1 MTLNRRDQVLKY
13 IVEYFIRTAQPV
25 GSHTLI
31 EEYHLPYSSATIR
44 NEMNA
49 LENMGL
55 IEKTHSSSG
64 RVPSSEGYKFYC
76 QYLRDAEIDS
86 SLKNMLQSVLENRSK
101 SIEAIMQE
109 SCEILSH
116 MTSLASVILGPNA
129 DQERL
134 VSISLIPL
142 NEKTATVIFVTSQGY
157 CENKTFVLNEKMS
170 MEEVKSCIQLLN
182 ERLTGTPISEVV
194 DKMNLLRPLLTEQII
209 NHDTIYKALM
219 ETFLKFASDRLS
231 LYGKEELLNQP
242 EFVNDSEKLKKILTM
257 LESPNTIKDINKGKE
272 DYKVGDITI
281 HIGSNDD
288 SDPDV
293 SVVTTKIKIGDDE
306 GRTLALVGPT
316 RMDYAK
322 VLSSLQYV
330 IDEINKYF
338 K

>member
-31 EEYHLPYSSATIR
+31 DEYHLPYSSATIR

-49 LENMGL
+49 LETMGL
-55 IEKTHSSSG
+55 LEKTHSSSG
-64 RVPSSEGYKFYC
+64 RIPSSEGYRFYC
-76 QYLRDAEIDS
+76 KYLRDNEIDN
-86 SLKNMLQSVLENRSK
+86 SLKNMLQTVLESRSK
-101 SIEAIMQE
+101 SIEAVMEE

-116 MTSLASVILGPNA
+116 MTSLASVILGPSA
-129 DQERL
+129 HEEKL
-134 VSISLIPL
+134 ISISLVPL
-142 NEKTATVIFVTSQGY
+142 NDKTATVLFVTSQGY
-157 CENKTFVLNEKMS
+157 CENKTFILNENMS
-170 MEEVKSCIQLLN
+170 MEEVKSCIELLN
-182 ERLTGTPISEVV
+182 GRLTGTPISEVV
-194 DKMNLLRPLLTEQII
+194 EKMNLIRPLLKEQII

-257 LESPNTIKDINKGKE
+257 LETPSSIKDIKSAKD

-281 HIGSNDD
+281 HIG
-288 SDPDV
+288 
-293 SVVTTKIKIGDDE
+293 GDDE
-306 GRTLALVGPT
+306 EDVSIITTKLNIGEDNNRTLALVGPT

-330 IDEINKYF
+330 IDEINKHF